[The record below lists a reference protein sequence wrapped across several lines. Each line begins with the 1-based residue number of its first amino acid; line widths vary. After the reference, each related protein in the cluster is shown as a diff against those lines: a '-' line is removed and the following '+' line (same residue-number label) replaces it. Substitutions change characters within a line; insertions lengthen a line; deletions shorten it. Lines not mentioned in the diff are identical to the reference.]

1 MNRPLFGGKRNNRS
15 LMFSVLASS
24 LILSGH
30 AAAQQSADEAAIRK
44 ADTNWAKAAQTRKV
58 DAWMAFYSDDA
69 TVLPPNDQLAE
80 TKSAIRKSI
89 NDLLSLPNLSIAWQ
103 PVKVEVARS
112 ADIGY
117 SYGTYK
123 LNFSGPS
130 GNPAEDRG
138 KYLEI
143 WRKQKDGT
151 WKCAVDTWNSDLPA
165 K

>member
-1 MNRPLFGGKRNNRS
+1 MNLSIFGGKRNRRPVT
-15 LMFSVLASS
+15 LSVLACFLVFGS
-24 LILSGH
+24 L
-30 AAAQQSADEAAIRK
+30 AAAQQSADEAAILK

-69 TVLPPNDQLAE
+69 VVLPPNDQLAQSK
-80 TKSAIRKSI
+80 TAIQKSI
-89 NDLLSLPNLSIAWQ
+89 HDLLSLPNLSITWRPA
-103 PVKVEVARS
+103 KVEVAQS

-117 SYGTYK
+117 SYGSYK
-123 LNFSGPS
+123 LNFSGPD